1 MAGKMEKHSISLYVN
16 NKPGVLIRTSLVFAR
31 RGYNIDSLV
40 VSKDNKD
47 PKFSRMNIE
56 ATGDPDTL
64 HLMLSQL
71 NRLVDVI
78 HARDLSNEDILQR
91 EIALLKLS
99 CDSQARTELLQVAEA
114 FASKTVDLTDK
125 TITFQIAGSSAKL
138 DRAVTLFQGYEI
150 LEIVRSGKLL
160 MARGEDP
167 TA

>member
-1 MAGKMEKHSISLYVN
+1 MEKHSISLYVN

-40 VSKDNKD
+40 VSIDSNN
-47 PKFSRMNIE
+47 PKYSRMNIE

-78 HARDLSNEDILQR
+78 HARDLSDEDILQR
-91 EIALLKLS
+91 EMALIKLH
-99 CDSQARTELLQVAEA
+99 CPVNMRTELLQIADA
-114 FASKTVDLTDK
+114 FASKTIDISED
-125 TITFQIAGSSAKL
+125 TITFQIAGSSEKIN
-138 DRAVTLFQGYEI
+138 RAITLFQGYEI
-150 LEIVRSGKLL
+150 LEVVRTGKVL
-160 MARGEDP
+160 MARGKEA